1 MNTLYDV
8 MIHLNLNL
16 IPSRSFV
23 KIDFN
28 APKKNCTETK
38 LYIFTFTIK
47 TINKSLYL
55 LNFLNLTMS
64 TEQITN
70 LILYSKD
77 TKI

>member
-1 MNTLYDV
+1 M
-8 MIHLNLNL
+8 
-16 IPSRSFV
+16 V
-23 KIDFN
+23 KIGFN
-28 APKKNCTETK
+28 APKKNCTESK